1 MNGIYNRNIILILD
15 LLVCMVLITL
25 GQTKVMDSSPVNRLQ
40 GRTDSP
46 SLTSCINALF
56 TFGVVIIAIIKS
68 TG

>member
-40 GRTDSP
+40 GRINCP
-46 SLTSCINALF
+46 SLTSCINDLF

-68 TG
+68 T